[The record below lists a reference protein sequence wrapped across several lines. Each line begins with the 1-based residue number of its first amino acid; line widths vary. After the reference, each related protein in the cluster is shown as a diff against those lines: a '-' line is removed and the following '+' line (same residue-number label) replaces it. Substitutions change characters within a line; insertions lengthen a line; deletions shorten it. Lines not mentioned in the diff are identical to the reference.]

1 MSTKNYFHAAYFTR
15 TVWSVAASG
24 AIAILIGC
32 APVLT
37 NAGLNEG
44 SISSKAA
51 DNPTTAKPAP
61 SAPKSLSTTSK
72 MSKLNMKYNELS
84 EKEADVLLRKGT
96 ERAWVGELTDNK
108 KKGTYVCRRCN
119 APLYKSDAKFES
131 HCGWPS
137 FDEEIKGTVDR
148 HVDTDG
154 HRTEIVCA
162 NCEGHLGHV
171 FMNEGFTAKNARHCV
186 NSISMRFFEEGKELP
201 PVVRTH
207 EKITSEKG
215 GSDKIS
221 KDKPQATVE
230 TKQ

>member
-24 AIAILIGC
+24 AIAVLIGC

-37 NAGLNEG
+37 SAGLNEG
-44 SISSKAA
+44 SPSSNAA
-51 DNPTTAKPAP
+51 DNPTAATPAP
-61 SAPKSLSTTSK
+61 STPKSLSKTSK
-72 MSKLNMKYNELS
+72 MSKLNLKYNELS
-84 EKEADVLLRKGT
+84 EKEAYVLLKKGT
-96 ERAWVGELTDNK
+96 EPAWVGELTDNK

-137 FDEEIKGTVDR
+137 FDEEIKGAVDR
-148 HVDTDG
+148 HVDADG
-154 HRTEIVCA
+154 HRTEIICA
-162 NCEGHLGHV
+162 NCDGHLGHV
-171 FMNEGFTAKNARHCV
+171 FMNEGFTAKNTRHCV

-207 EKITSEKG
+207 EKVGSEKK
-215 GSDKIS
+215 GSEKDS
-221 KDKPQATVE
+221 KDRPQTADE
-230 TKQ
+230 KKQ